1 MQHPDEGTIHSWLDN
16 ALSVEEAAR
25 VESHVAGCPQCAA
38 AVAEARGFIAA
49 SSRILTALDAVPR
62 GVVPAAPAR
71 KRDLRVLW
79 RAAAAVLVVAGG
91 SLVVMRDGGQKMRSP
106 VAIADSAFKSAAP
119 STAADVAAT
128 AETGAL
134 TQAPRPDASQASES
148 DSKRRATSQTIRPS
162 KPRPSVALS
171 AEGAPQVT
179 SGSGRDAVAQA
190 APADLAA
197 PPMAPRNEAQLSG
210 IVVGEQSGAAPLKEL
225 SLERTLGRRRIVYQ
239 ISPTDTVTLTE
250 IESLSLQGV
259 VAGGVVTTGAAS
271 AQDRRQK
278 GVQTRAVA
286 PMRAEPAAAPP
297 PPVVARADSGRA
309 DSAAASTESAA
320 STQFAGE
327 IRLRGAASNTA
338 PNSIGW
344 VESATGKTLILSGRL
359 PIERLQE
366 IRQRIEI
373 ERAATRKKSP

>member
-49 SSRILTALDAVPR
+49 SSRILTALDDVPR

-106 VAIADSAFKSAAP
+106 VAIADSVVESTAP

-134 TQAPRPDASQASES
+134 AQAPQPDASQASES
-148 DSKRRATSQTIRPS
+148 DSKRRATSQTVRPS
-162 KPRPSVALS
+162 GPRSSVALS
-171 AEGAPQVT
+171 AKGPPQVM

-190 APADLAA
+190 APADLAVPA
-197 PPMAPRNEAQLSG
+197 MAPRNEAQFSG
-210 IVVGEQSGAAPLKEL
+210 IVVGELSGVAPLKEL

-239 ISPTDTVTLTE
+239 ISPTDTVILTE
-250 IESLSLQGV
+250 LELSSLQSV
-259 VAGGVVTTGAAS
+259 VVTGAAS
-271 AQDRRQK
+271 AQDRQQK
-278 GVQTRAVA
+278 ALRTRDVA
-286 PMRAEPAAAPP
+286 PMRPETVPAAPP
-297 PPVVARADSGRA
+297 PVAAPADSGRA
-309 DSAAASTESAA
+309 DSVAVSAEGAMMTQAAGA
-320 STQFAGE
+320 
-327 IRLRGAASNTA
+327 IRLRGATSSPAQNTLR
-338 PNSIGW
+338 W
-344 VESATGKTLILSGRL
+344 VESATGKTLILSGKL

-373 ERAATRKKSP
+373 ERAAARKKSP